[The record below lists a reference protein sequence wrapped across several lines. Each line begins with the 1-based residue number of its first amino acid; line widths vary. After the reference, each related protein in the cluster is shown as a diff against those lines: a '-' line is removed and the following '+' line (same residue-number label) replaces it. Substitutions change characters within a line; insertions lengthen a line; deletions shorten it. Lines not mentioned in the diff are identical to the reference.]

1 MVEKDVY
8 ITKAELMKCIWE
20 NGYSENEMNAF
31 EFAFPADYKFHYPGG
46 QLQTLAKLSLQSFN
60 SCCGQLPAS
69 QLASPGLLRDLQVR
83 SGGLAGCLC
92 RAGRLV

>member
-46 QLQTLAKLSLQSFN
+46 QLAILIKLSLQNIS
-60 SCCGQLPAS
+60 SCCRRLRGGKRPAS
-69 QLASPGLLRDLQVR
+69 QLASPGPLRDL
-83 SGGLAGCLC
+83 
-92 RAGRLV
+92 